1 LGNCAPFVVKGFTEK
16 AAALKIHGDKNCV
29 FPFLQHKTLEER
41 AMPGRIF
48 PRVSLPSMI
57 VLILYLASRALIAQS
72 ATGSLGIFEG
82 QSDVGSVTPPG
93 TLIYDSA
100 SRVYT
105 ITAAGAN
112 LWSTTDGF
120 HFAWKKVSSDV
131 ALTADMN
138 FPETA
143 GNPSPHRKAVLMFRQ
158 TLDAD
163 GLYVDAAQHG
173 SGMTA
178 LQYRR
183 ARGATTQ
190 DIELNIDSPHRLRLE
205 KRGDTVT
212 MFLSMGSEPLHQVG
226 ASIKLHLDGPF
237 YAGIGVCSH
246 NKDVTEK
253 AAFAN
258 VELTALR
265 PPNAPA
271 NLALYSTLQTIGIE
285 DNFRRAMRITTDRA
299 RMEAPN
305 WSRDGKS
312 LIFDRDGKLWT
323 ISADGGTAIPINTGD
338 ATRCTGSHGLSPD
351 GKWLAISCGMSD
363 KPETRVYIVPSS
375 GGEPRVVTTNPAS
388 YFHSWSPD
396 GKTIAFTRPS
406 HGSGNIYAISVEGGE
421 ETALTT
427 GSGISDDPDYSPDGK
442 YIYFN
447 SDRTGSMQ
455 IWRMR
460 ADGSQPE
467 QVTFDEFQNWT
478 PHPSP
483 DGKSILVLSY
493 DKDVTG
499 HPANKDIVLRIL
511 NVSDGKLR
519 VLVNIVGGSGTDN
532 VPNWAPDGTHFAF
545 VSYQMLPANDTGSS
559 E

>member
-1 LGNCAPFVVKGFTEK
+1 MRRQIWLSTPTRLALSICFLTAP
-16 AAALKIHGDKNCV
+16 L
-29 FPFLQHKTLEER
+29 L
-41 AMPGRIF
+41 
-48 PRVSLPSMI
+48 
-57 VLILYLASRALIAQS
+57 AQS
-72 ATGSLGIFEG
+72 ASSSLGIFEG
-82 QSDVGSVTPPG
+82 QSDVGRVTPPG
-93 TLIYDSA
+93 TLAYDADSQ
-100 SRVYT
+100 VYA

-120 HFAWKKVSSDV
+120 HFVWKKVSGDI

-138 FPETA
+138 FPNA
-143 GNPSPHRKAVLMFRQ
+143 SGNPSPHRKAVLMFRQ
-158 TLDAD
+158 TLDTNGIYA
-163 GLYVDAAQHG
+163 DAAQHG

-183 ARGATTQ
+183 TPGATTQ
-190 DIELNIDSPHRLRLE
+190 DIELNIDSPRRLRLE
-205 KRGDTVT
+205 KRGDAIT

-253 AAFAN
+253 ATFSR
-258 VELTALR
+258 VELAALT
-265 PPNAPA
+265 PPATPA
-271 NLALYSTLQTIGIE
+271 TLALYSTLQTIGID
-285 DNFRRAMRITTDRA
+285 DNFRRAMVIATDRA
-299 RMEAPN
+299 HLEAPN
-305 WSRDGKS
+305 WTRDGKA
-312 LIFDRDGKLWT
+312 LIFNRDGQLWT
-323 ISADGGTAIPINTGD
+323 IPAEGGKATLINTGA

-351 GKWLAISCGMSD
+351 GRWLAISCSMPG
-363 KPETRVYIVPSS
+363 KPETRVYIVPSG
-375 GGEPRVVTTNPAS
+375 GGEPRIVTENPAS

-406 HGSGNIYAISVEGGE
+406 HGSGNIYAISIDGGA

-427 GSGISDDPDYSPDGK
+427 GAGISDDPDYSPDGK

-455 IWRMR
+455 IWRMQ
-460 ADGSQPE
+460 ADGSHPE
-467 QVTFDEFQNWT
+467 QVTLDEFQNWT

-499 HPANKDIVLRIL
+499 HPANKDIALRIL
-511 NVSDGKLR
+511 KVADGTLR
-519 VLVNIVGGSGTDN
+519 VLVNIIGGSGTDN
-532 VPNWAPDGTHFAF
+532 VSNWAPDGTHFAF
-545 VSYQMLPANDTGSS
+545 VSYQMLPADDTGSS